1 MNFPDVLRTICGT
14 INRTD
19 FCKHSL
25 TSAGK
30 GIIDGS
36 GHFSFLNTVMEG
48 LDGWKVF
55 IDMKGG
61 EKTHLLVILRLIHL

>member
-1 MNFPDVLRTICGT
+1 MYALCWLAAVWRNFAQGGKPGYMDFPDVLRTICGT
-14 INRTD
+14 TTRTD

-36 GHFSFLNTVMEG
+36 GHFSFLT
-48 LDGWKVF
+48 
-55 IDMKGG
+55 
-61 EKTHLLVILRLIHL
+61 TVILGRFL